1 MRKALLLAALLALLV
16 PACSSAPGPAGG
28 ERTVFQITM
37 IGMDEHGPDPFGK
50 VADVQVPEI
59 YNQSDST
66 VRVTA
71 VRLLDP
77 PKGVRL
83 VSVTAY
89 PQVPEYGAQEFG
101 ASGDLAKE
109 CPKFYPSP
117 HQVSAAVTA
126 PHAYSDWT
134 VMLAL
139 QFSKPGRY
147 YLSQIRINYLAD
159 GKPGWQDQNLH
170 LTIYEIRGF
179 NNGSPC

>member
-1 MRKALLLAALLALLV
+1 MA
-16 PACSSAPGPAGG
+16 
-28 ERTVFQITM
+28 M

-50 VADVQVPEI
+50 VADVQVWI
-59 YNQSDST
+59 
-66 VRVTA
+66 
-71 VRLLDP
+71 
-77 PKGVRL
+77 
-83 VSVTAY
+83 
-89 PQVPEYGAQEFG
+89 
-101 ASGDLAKE
+101 
-109 CPKFYPSP
+109 
-117 HQVSAAVTA
+117 
-126 PHAYSDWT
+126 